1 MPITELHLLV
11 KLFAEGDKSF
21 CIGVMVLLAQRI
33 DEVETS
39 RYVSKSLWIG
49 IYLLGKRGEVSSHI
63 AHLYGAGV
71 QPLEVAFYSGE
82 LACNLFKLA
91 NGS

>member
-21 CIGVMVLLAQRI
+21 CIRVMVLLAQRI
-33 DEVETS
+33 DEVEAG
-39 RYVSKSLWIG
+39 RNVSKSLGIG

-71 QPLEVAFYSGE
+71 QPL
-82 LACNLFKLA
+82 
-91 NGS
+91 

>member
-1 MPITELHLLV
+1 
-11 KLFAEGDKSF
+11 
-21 CIGVMVLLAQRI
+21 MVLLAQRI
-33 DEVETS
+33 DEVEAG
-39 RYVSKSLWIG
+39 RNVSKSLGIG

-71 QPLEVAFYSGE
+71 QPLQVAFYSRE
-82 LACNLFKLA
+82 LACNLFELA

>member
-1 MPITELHLLV
+1 MPITELHPLV
-11 KLFAEGDKSF
+11 KIFAERDKSF

-33 DEVETS
+33 DKIEAS
-39 RYVSKSLWIG
+39 RNVSKSLRIG

-71 QPLEVAFYSGE
+71 QPL
-82 LACNLFKLA
+82 
-91 NGS
+91 